1 MWRIGVSE
9 GRVSVLMKIRIRFT
23 KTGSMQYIGHLDL
36 MRYFQ
41 KLFRRCG
48 FDVSYSQGFN
58 PHQIM
63 SFASPLGLGVTTIAD
78 YLDVSLE
85 SYTVTSLAG
94 DGCFGALLSTDE
106 WIERI
111 NTFSNG
117 LITVTGIYGQSDNA
131 KPSMSLLSA
140 ASYVIYGMEQDLAK
154 SVVDFYNNESEII
167 YEKQTK
173 KSVKEIDLKKNI
185 YAAAVGY
192 KCYSELADRYV
203 VRGKEYE
210 EKMAYDEDALYV
222 LCRAG
227 SDINIKPEMLLET
240 YYMRKEPDREYDRYA
255 YDIVRTDMFY
265 GDEKPVSM
273 SLSL

>member
-1 MWRIGVSE
+1 
-9 GRVSVLMKIRIRFT
+9 MKVRIRFT

-63 SFASPLGLGVTTIAD
+63 SFASPLGLGVTTVAD

-85 SYTVTSLAG
+85 SYKVTSLAG
-94 DGCFGALLSTDE
+94 DDYTGRTLNVKE

-111 NTFSNG
+111 NLFSNEMV
-117 LITVTGIYGQSDNA
+117 TVTGIYRQPDNA

-140 ASYVIYGMEQDLAK
+140 ASYVIYGMEPEQAALVEEFFN
-154 SVVDFYNNESEII
+154 SENEIK
-167 YEKQTK
+167 YEKHTK
-173 KSVKEIDLKKNI
+173 KSVKELDLKQGI
-185 YAAAVGY
+185 YAVAAGY
-192 KCYSELADRYV
+192 EKYCALAESIA
-203 VRGKEYE
+203 VRDKDYE
-210 EKMAYDEDALYV
+210 KKMAYSADALYV
-222 LCRAG
+222 LCKSG
-227 SDINIKPEMLLET
+227 SDVNIRPDMLLESYSMKT
-240 YYMRKEPDREYDRYA
+240 GPESEYNRYK

-265 GDEKPVSM
+265 GDEKLISM
-273 SLSL
+273 SM